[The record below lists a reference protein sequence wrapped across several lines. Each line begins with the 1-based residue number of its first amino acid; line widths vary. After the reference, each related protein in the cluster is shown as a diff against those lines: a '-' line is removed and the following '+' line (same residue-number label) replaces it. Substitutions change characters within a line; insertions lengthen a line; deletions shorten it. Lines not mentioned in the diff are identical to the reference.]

1 MNFWKRSLPL
11 FAVMAMLIAGGCAKN
26 YRITHELEAPID
38 RIAIATIGEIVD
50 MLPEDF
56 DEGKKPTT
64 EQIDAFKSHL
74 TEQLRKKEIF
84 ASVAYDEPDAQYV
97 VEGSILQFKK
107 GSGLVRALIGFG
119 IGSAKVTTE
128 LRLIRRAKSPEEQ
141 DEVIFAGNF
150 KQTVSDW
157 IESGDKIFERVAKDF
172 AKVLKKRMKKI
183 QKQMDSEKES

>member
-11 FAVMAMLIAGGCAKN
+11 FAVMAMLIDGGCAKN

-56 DEGKKPTT
+56 EEGKKPTT
-64 EQIDAFKSHL
+64 EQIEAFKSHL
-74 TEQLRKKEIF
+74 TEQLRNREIF
-84 ASVAYDEPDAQYV
+84 ASVAYNEPDAQYV